1 MISTLLSNY
10 LKGRKLEIEKIF
22 LKISVIKGKKLEDAE
37 I

>member
-10 LKGRKLEIEKIF
+10 LKDRKLEIEKNF
-22 LKISVIKGKKLEDAE
+22 LKISLIKGGKLEDAE